1 MEGIFVSL
9 RCVMKKTFYKI
20 KSNKFNRNIRFLLVS
35 DLHSQDYHEPLRLM
49 QEAGADYILFAGD
62 IFEPLNDKFSEINSE
77 IYPLFFEAS
86 KLAPVFYCTGNH
98 EDGSVHS
105 ELTRADLLEDRERVY
120 RDDFWKNIE
129 KSGVKLLIDDYTV
142 VDGIA
147 IGGLAS
153 GLLYKNGVPNL
164 DFLDR
169 FSKLNEPKV
178 LISHHPEYYPKYIKD
193 MEIDLIVS
201 GHAHGGQW
209 RFFGRGVFAPGQ
221 GLFPKYTAGVHDNRL
236 VISRGLKKTV
246 PPRIFNPCEI
256 VVIDIEV

>member
-1 MEGIFVSL
+1 
-9 RCVMKKTFYKI
+9 MKKTFYKI

-35 DLHSQDYHEPLRLM
+35 DLHSQDYHKPLELM
-49 QEAGADYILFAGD
+49 REASADYILFAGD
-62 IFEPLNDKFSEINSE
+62 IFEPLNEKFSSMNSSV
-77 IYPLFFEAS
+77 YPFLSEAA

-105 ELTRADLLEDRERVY
+105 ELTKEERLENRERIY
-120 RDDFWKNIE
+120 CDEFWREIE
-129 KSGVKLLIDDYTV
+129 KTGVKLLIDDYTV
-142 VDGIA
+142 VDGIT
-147 IGGLAS
+147 IGGLSS

-164 DFLDR
+164 EFLER
-169 FSKLNEPKV
+169 FSKLEGLKV
-178 LISHHPEYYPKYIKD
+178 LISHHPEYYPKYIQNTD
-193 MEIDLIVS
+193 IDLIVS

-221 GLFPKYTAGVHDNRL
+221 GLFPKYTAGVHDNRF
-236 VISRGLKKTV
+236 VISRGLKKTLI

>member
-1 MEGIFVSL
+1 
-9 RCVMKKTFYKI
+9 MKKTFYKI

-35 DLHSQDYHEPLRLM
+35 DLHSQDYDKPLRLM

-62 IFEPLNDKFSEINSE
+62 IFEPLNEKFSEMNSAV
-77 IYPLFFEAS
+77 YPFLYEAT
-86 KLAPVFYCTGNH
+86 KIAPVFYCTGNH

-105 ELTRADLLEDRERVY
+105 ELTKEERLETRDRVY
-120 RDDFWKNIE
+120 CKEFYEAIE
-129 KSGVKLLIDDYTV
+129 QSGITLLVDDYTI

-164 DFLDR
+164 KFLEN
-169 FSKLNEPKV
+169 FSKINGPKV

-193 MEIDLIVS
+193 TDIDLIVS

-221 GLFPKYTAGVHDNRL
+221 GLFPKYTAGVHDNRF

-246 PPRIFNPCEI
+246 IPPRIFNPCEI
-256 VVIDIEV
+256 VVIDIEVEK